1 MIDLREILKNVSRS
15 LLTLLMILCL
25 LGASGCSADDS
36 GSREEALGF
45 SARDTENQVSEKKQ
59 EQADT
64 GISAFSLDEG
74 PNSDPGDLTVQFLDV
89 GQGSAT
95 LICQSGH
102 TMLMD
107 GGDRETSS
115 FVVSFLKE
123 QGITSL
129 DYVVVS
135 HYDSDHLAGVIGVLN
150 AFECDMV
157 LAPDYEGDTK
167 LYESFLST
175 VEEKEIPVGHP
186 RLGDT
191 FFFAESSFRV
201 VSPVSYEYK
210 DANSNSLGIRLEY
223 GENSFL
229 LCGDCTEES
238 EQDMLHL
245 DTDLDSDVYVAN
257 HHGSKYSNSSEF
269 LEAVSPEYV
278 VISCGAGNSYGHPDA
293 SVLLEIQK
301 LGAGLFRTD
310 LQGTVT
316 AVSDG
321 KKIGFDREICMDYR
335 SGTEIA
341 EAGIQEAAKE
351 KPSVD
356 SGHDGIIGQN
366 GVGSP
371 EGQEQYILNTNTRKF
386 HLPTCSSVEDIA
398 DKHREYSSDTRESI
412 IDQGYTPC
420 KRCNP

>member
-1 MIDLREILKNVSRS
+1 MIILKIFFKNVSKS
-15 LLTLLMILCL
+15 LLALLIMLCL
-25 LGASGCSADDS
+25 LAAAGCSAD
-36 GSREEALGF
+36 GFGNRENTAASENQNAKVQVEEEETE
-45 SARDTENQVSEKKQ
+45 SADTEV
-59 EQADT
+59 
-64 GISAFSLDEG
+64 SAFSLDENTQAG
-74 PNSDPGDLTVQFLDV
+74 PGDLTVQFLDV

-95 LICQSGH
+95 LIRQSGH
-102 TMLMD
+102 TMLVD

-135 HYDSDHLAGVIGVLN
+135 HYDSDHLAGIIGVLN
-150 AFECDMV
+150 AFECSTV

-175 VEEKEIPVGHP
+175 VEEKELPVIYP

-191 FFFAESSFRV
+191 FSFAESSFRV
-201 VSPVSYEYK
+201 VSPVSYEYR

-229 LCGDCTEES
+229 ICGDCTEES
-238 EQDMLHL
+238 EQDMLYL
-245 DTDLDSDVYVAN
+245 DTAVESDVYVAN
-257 HHGSKYSNSSEF
+257 HHGSKYSNSQEF
-269 LEAVSPEYV
+269 LGAVSPEYV

-293 SVLLEIQK
+293 SVLLEVQK

-321 KKIGFDREICMDYR
+321 KNITFDREICMDYR
-335 SGTEIA
+335 SGTEVA
-341 EAGIQEAAKE
+341 EGGTQEGVKE
-351 KPSVD
+351 KPPVD
-356 SGHDGIIGQN
+356 SSDDGITGQN
-366 GVGSP
+366 GEDSS
-371 EGQEQYILNTNTRKF
+371 EGQAQYILNTNTMKF
-386 HLPTCSSVEDIA
+386 HLPECGSARDIA
-398 DKHREYSSDTRESI
+398 DENKKLSMDARESI

-420 KRCNP
+420 KRCSP

>member
-1 MIDLREILKNVSRS
+1 MKIFFKNVSKS
-15 LLTLLMILCL
+15 LFALLMMLCL
-25 LGASGCSADDS
+25 LAATGCSADGS
-36 GSREEALGF
+36 GNREAAVVLENRNAKVQVEEEETE
-45 SARDTENQVSEKKQ
+45 SADTEV
-59 EQADT
+59 
-64 GISAFSLDEG
+64 SAFSLNKNTQAG
-74 PNSDPGDLTVQFLDV
+74 PGDLMVQFLDV

-95 LICQSGH
+95 LIRQRGG
-102 TMLMD
+102 TMLVD

-115 FVVSFLKE
+115 FLVSFLKE

-167 LYESFLST
+167 LYESFWST
-175 VEEKEIPVGHP
+175 VEEKEIPVIHP
-186 RLGDT
+186 KLGDT
-191 FFFAESSFRV
+191 FSFAESSFRV

-238 EQDMLHL
+238 EQDMLYL
-245 DTDLDSDVYVAN
+245 DTSVESDVYAAN
-257 HHGSKYSNSSEF
+257 HHGSKYSNSQEF
-269 LEAVSPEYV
+269 LGAVSPEYV

-321 KKIGFDREICMDYR
+321 KKISFEQEICMDYR

-341 EAGIQEAAKE
+341 ETGTPEAVKE

-366 GVGSP
+366 GAGSP
-371 EGQEQYILNTNTRKF
+371 EGQTQYILNTNTMKF
-386 HLPTCSSVEDIA
+386 HLPECGSAGDIA
-398 DKHREYSSDTRESI
+398 DKNKKLSTDTRESI